1 VSTFLLTVSILF
13 LADPPAQS
21 AAQKPLTIPIVTNK
35 NLKELVRE
43 AGTPCFL
50 FLFHGKHSKQKLQE
64 QLDLFARESK
74 KYSTRAIGFRLLD
87 LDSPDGADIARVV
100 LEPSSERLRTQVTTP
115 GGSGFIFYFPGFNS
129 AELLTY
135 GNPPKDYVWSAMT
148 EKRLEDMVFKYCSLK
163 PSAPATPP

>member
-1 VSTFLLTVSILF
+1 VSALLLAISVLF
-13 LADPPAQS
+13 LADPPAQI
-21 AAQKPLTIPIVTNK
+21 AAEKLPKIPGVTNK

-50 FLFHGKHSKQKLQE
+50 FLYHGKHVKQKLQE

-100 LEPSSERLRTQVTTP
+100 LEPFSERLRGQVTGP
-115 GGSGFIFYFPGFNS
+115 GGSGFVFYFPGFNS

-135 GNPPKDYVWSAMT
+135 GDPPKDYVWSAMT
-148 EKRLEDMVFKYCSLK
+148 EKLLEDKVFKYCSLK
-163 PSAPATPP
+163 PSAPTAPQ